1 MPGKNIEF
9 GRYGAKGIKG
19 HEAIWRQLDRL
30 VDYIKSPITSPR
42 GLAARLRYLTGSK
55 SARQAAREAG
65 LTVTDRTIKAWQRGQ
80 RKPSPASIA
89 QIEQAYRTVRRH
101 NVTRDLIR
109 RLDRGG
115 RGTRIEI
122 HPLNQSQVDRP
133 RQRHIPYRDINVRNW
148 APVVQHWA
156 DGDDAAAEAEW
167 DDTIQ
172 DLGSQWGEYE
182 YVGNVG
188 FSA

>member
-1 MPGKNIEF
+1 MPGKHIQF
-9 GRYGAKGIKG
+9 GKYGAKGIKG

-55 SARQAAREAG
+55 AARQAARDAG
-65 LTVTDRTIKAWQRGQ
+65 LTVTDRTIRAWQRGQ

-89 QIEQAYRTVRRH
+89 QIEQAYRKVRRH

-109 RLDRGG
+109 RLNRDG

-122 HPLNQSQVDRP
+122 HPINQSGVDRP
-133 RQRHIPYRDINVRNW
+133 RVR
-148 APVVQHWA
+148 VVGFRNLNIRRWDRMVEAWA
-156 DGDDAAAEAEW
+156 DANETEAESEWDDAA
-167 DDTIQ
+167 Q
-172 DLGSQWGEYE
+172 DLGSEWGEYE
-182 YVGNVG
+182 YVSNIG
-188 FSA
+188 FRA